1 MRIVVDEMPKKAE
14 ECLCIR
20 CDELFIYSYCG
31 LCGGDCP
38 LMNGVGGCGHLV
50 PIEEA
55 YDEAMDER
63 RRSESLGYW

>member
-14 ECLCIR
+14 ECLCAR
-20 CDELFIYSYCG
+20 YDDFDYCFCG
-31 LCGGDCP
+31 LRG
-38 LMNGVGGCGHLV
+38 GGCYLANGALSCEYLV

-55 YDEAMDER
+55 YDDAMDER

>member
-20 CDELFIYSYCG
+20 YDDFDYQYCG
-31 LCGGDCP
+31 LCGGGCY
-38 LMNGVGGCGHLV
+38 LANGAWECGYLV

-63 RRSESLGYW
+63 RRSDSLGYW